1 MAYGNVGAGPGLS
14 VVLPFVAPD
23 GGGGSL
29 ESGSILCT
37 TTRHSASKPTVTD
50 GWVPVPRPTV
60 TDAAI
65 GWVSRHLP
73 VTGSLPS
80 WPTTDPTLTGSA
92 ILPTLTTTV
101 APGTGD
107 VAAPDRPTASPTAT
121 TAGITARSNPFFRV
135 V

>member
-1 MAYGNVGAGPGLS
+1 
-14 VVLPFVAPD
+14 
-23 GGGGSL
+23 
-29 ESGSILCT
+29 
-37 TTRHSASKPTVTD
+37 
-50 GWVPVPRPTV
+50 TV

-121 TAGITARSNPFFRV
+121 TAGITASSPPFFRV
-135 V
+135 VDLCLIPFLLAGAEPDGRQIGRWCDSLVLLSSCQERVSWISLQ